1 MNDGLVD
8 RLRTLG
14 MSLYEARVYLGLL
27 RHGPQ
32 NGNEV
37 AKSAGI
43 PSSKVYATLEKLAGE
58 GVVHTVTTES
68 GTQYISIAPD
78 ELVHRFRQEF
88 EEPIDY
94 LEKTLPGLAVFEPA
108 SEVLTVTTLEAIR
121 ENSRFIIDD
130 ASRELYISVWHDDID
145 ELSDSLAAAHER
157 GVRIFGMLYGED
169 RPENLGS
176 WMVHSYQQIVAD
188 RLVGRM
194 LTVVADGEEA
204 LIAHIPLRGAATG
217 IRTRN
222 PVLTLIA
229 QEYAHHDF
237 VLQRAQLRIG
247 FDEWDRWWQADPDL
261 RTIILGK
268 SLEGGEPGSTTR
280 QASRTL
286 ADASA
291 PTKAR

>member
-43 PSSKVYATLEKLAGE
+43 PSSKVYATLEKLASE
-58 GVVHTVTTES
+58 GVVHTVTTGS

-78 ELVHRFRQEF
+78 ELVQRFRQEF
-88 EEPIDY
+88 EEPIEY
-94 LEKTLPGLAVFEPA
+94 LEQTLPGLAVFEPA
-108 SEVLTVTTLEAIR
+108 SEVLTVTTLEAIL
-121 ENSRFIIDD
+121 ENTRFIIDH
-130 ASRELYISVWHDDID
+130 ASRELYISVWQDDIHA
-145 ELSDSLAAAHER
+145 LLDSLAAAHER
-157 GVRIFGMLYGED
+157 EVRIFGMLYGD
-169 RPENLGS
+169 DPPDDLGS
-176 WMVHSYQQIVAD
+176 WAVHGYQEIVSD

-194 LTVVADGEEA
+194 LTAVADCEEA
-204 LIAHIPLRGAATG
+204 LIAHIPRHGAATG
-217 IRTRN
+217 VRTRN

-229 QEYAHHDF
+229 HEYAHHDL

-261 RTIILGK
+261 RTIILEE
-268 SLEGGEPGSTTR
+268 SLEGGEPGSATR
-280 QASRTL
+280 QAIRPL